1 MSFNLSENNTP
12 RWLIFVFDIIL
23 SVFSILLAYGIWSH
37 FNYNLLNNTIPMVAS
52 LAVIGIRGISFLVS
66 KVYAGIIRYATTQ
79 DTERILLVVF
89 MGTLTIFS
97 LNFIARSFVDE
108 QIIPMLVII
117 IDFLVLSIMMVSSR
131 ILVKGLYWKLFANKS
146 EGKNC
151 LIFGTGPTGM
161 AVKTIIQQELGVSN
175 RIVAFLEGKPNK
187 IGKKLDGIHILH
199 HSSFA
204 DLILRENITTLLLAD
219 PDMDAK
225 LKKDLI
231 EKALQND
238 IEALTVPSAT
248 HWINGQLSFKQIKS
262 VKIEDLLSREAIKL
276 DVKNI
281 GNQVKGKT
289 VLITGAAGSI
299 GSEIVRQLTQFD
311 AERIILLDQA
321 ESPLYDIELE
331 LKDEL
336 EFSRFEIVIA
346 DITQK
351 DEMVK
356 IFAQFKPEL
365 VYHAAAYKHVPMME
379 HHPQQ
384 AIFNNVFGTKV
395 IADLSCESKV
405 EKFVMVSTDKAVN
418 PTNVMGASKR
428 LAEIYCQTLNSKC
441 ETAFITTR
449 FGNVLGSNGSV
460 IPRFRKQ
467 IENGGPV
474 TVTHPDI
481 TRFFMTIP
489 EACQLVLEAGAMGKG
504 GEIFIFD
511 MGESVR
517 IADLAK
523 KMIKLSGLI
532 LDKDIQ
538 LEYVGLRPGEKLY
551 EELLN
556 VKENTIPTY
565 HQRIMIAKVRTY
577 DFEKVV
583 SEFSELYNL
592 MQHDDKMQL
601 VAKMKSIVPE
611 FISQNSIYAQLDT
624 STQANVH

>member
-12 RWLIFVFDIIL
+12 RWLIFVFDI
-23 SVFSILLAYGIWSH
+23 LLAVSSIALSYGIWSH
-37 FNYNLLNNTIPMVAS
+37 FNFTFFTGSIPLIAS
-52 LAVIGIRGISFLVS
+52 TAVIVIRGISYLVS

-79 DTERILLVVF
+79 DTERILIVVLV
-89 MGTLTIFS
+89 GSITIYS
-97 LNFIARSFVDE
+97 LSLIAQSFIDE
-108 QIIPMLVII
+108 QIIPAAVVV
-117 IDFLVLSIMMVSSR
+117 IDFFILSILMVSSR
-131 ILVKGLYWKLFANKS
+131 ILVKGLYWKLFASKS

-151 LIFGTGPTGM
+151 LIFGTGQTGM
-161 AVKTIIQQELGVSN
+161 AVKTIIQQELGVAN
-175 RIVAFLEGKPNK
+175 NIVAFLESKTNK
-187 IGKKLDGIHILH
+187 IGKKLDGIHIIH
-199 HSSFA
+199 HSSFI
-204 DLILRENITTLLLAD
+204 DLIQREDITTLLLAD
-219 PDMDAK
+219 PDIDTK
-225 LKKDLI
+225 LKKELI
-231 EKALQND
+231 ENALQND

-276 DVKNI
+276 DVNNI
-281 GNQVKGKT
+281 GAQVKEKT
-289 VLITGAAGSI
+289 ILITGAAGSI
-299 GSEIVRQLTQFD
+299 GSEIVRQLTQFNPK
-311 AERIILLDQA
+311 RIILLDQA

-331 LKDEL
+331 LKDE
-336 EFSRFEIVIA
+336 FDFNNFDIIIA

-351 DEMVK
+351 EEMTK
-356 IFAQFKPEL
+356 IFSQIKPQL

-384 AIFNNVFGTKV
+384 AVFNNVFGTKV
-395 IADLSCESKV
+395 IADLACDNKV

-428 LAEIYCQTLNSKC
+428 LAEIYCQTLNAQC
-441 ETAFITTR
+441 DTAFITTR

-489 EACQLVLEAGAMGKG
+489 EACQLVLEAGAMGEG

-523 KMIKLSGLI
+523 KMIKLSGLV

-565 HQRIMIAKVRTY
+565 HKRIMIAKVRTY
-577 DFEKVV
+577 DIKKVL
-583 SEFSELYNL
+583 SEYNTLYSL
-592 MQHDDKMQL
+592 MKGDNKMEL
-601 VAKMKSIVPE
+601 VAKMKAIVPE
-611 FISQNSIYAQLDT
+611 FISQNSIYSKLDLKEEN
-624 STQANVH
+624 A